1 MAGVRRFHEE
11 PVDSRGI
18 APERGQSRSF
28 SDRPSSLQSLRQE
41 FSQGLRRAWGVRSRE
56 ESKGILLR
64 VWEAAGSQDPPCF
77 LFFFL
82 FFSETGR
89 QHCSEEDWSFRLLGT
104 LCPSMHSRDRLEPL
118 QIRRVV

>member
-1 MAGVRRFHEE
+1 MGGSDLEKSPRASCCVCGKLLARRTRHVF
-11 PVDSRGI
+11 
-18 APERGQSRSF
+18 F
-28 SDRPSSLQSLRQE
+28 S
-41 FSQGLRRAWGVRSRE
+41 
-56 ESKGILLR
+56 
-64 VWEAAGSQDPPCF
+64 
-77 LFFFL
+77 FFF